1 MSNPKFD
8 RIMKA
13 LNAAGMHATARAL
26 DSAADDEASDLRAV
40 ITAYQKRDNGEAAR
54 EAAEEF
60 YAMEIATQVLVPDHP
75 TVDRMLNNRRFPVV
89 WAIAE
94 VIRTNNIK
102 ID

>member
-60 YAMEIATQVLVPDHP
+60 YAMET
-75 TVDRMLNNRRFPVV
+75 
-89 WAIAE
+89 IAE